1 MYTETTGPIIVCER
15 LVTSRGTPALFEQ
28 RGGEVALKSGGS
40 AKKAQY
46 WGGVDSA
53 RFSSRTE
60 SSPPYCS
67 NNTGAKWFPDQ
78 MGQPRRPEMT

>member
-15 LVTSRGTPALFEQ
+15 PVTSRDAPVLFEQ
-28 RGGEVALKSGGS
+28 YGGGVALKSGGS

-46 WGGVDSA
+46 WGGVDST
-53 RFSSRTE
+53 RLSSRTE

-67 NNTGAKWFPDQ
+67 NSTGAKWFRDQ